1 MANIRTQTPPN
12 LIGAPKVNIFN
23 KEDFNAALW
32 ENGYDVILEEAVAC
46 PCKGQSSDNLVTCSN
61 CLGTGWVFI
70 NPIRTKAFISS
81 INRSTKYK
89 DWSPEMIGTIA
100 ATFMDT
106 NRISFMDKITMLNF
120 TSEMSEVL
128 SLRNYNSHKFVFCTY
143 RVSYIKSIFL
153 FSSEN
158 ELLTLVDPSLYT
170 INNNSFV
177 VDIDSSVFPVGF
189 NGKVSIRY
197 RHRTTYNILDIPHD
211 MRMTKE
217 YSNNGTKSVVE
228 MPIQC
233 IARKSQYE
241 LGSVT
246 NYEGDNV
253 NDNSYLY
260 SDISA
265 TVFPPITGEAPPLL
279 KGNDGKSAY
288 QSYLDTT
295 TDNPPLSENAWIESL
310 HGEDGTGGGGTSS
323 DIIIPKLELR
333 SVQRN
338 VWESSYDVMDDLY
351 AKWSA
356 LNTNFLQYNPQ
367 IWTYKM
373 NNYTKIVYQLPLENN
388 INVLEGSLW
397 TILDPEVCSDL
408 GNGFY
413 HIEGNKSSVLLENSF
428 ITSKSVYRLSFDV
441 SNYVEGSR
449 FYSQIGTYTGHN
461 KVIKGN
467 GRYYQYI
474 YSVNDNFDSLILF
487 INGTVNFDI
496 SNIQLIECTGRFY
509 RKRIKQWK
517 HESHL
522 NGVNFP
528 NGKYYCSKSYHPF
541 IPWVAEN
548 GRKTEFPN
556 IGNNDQWY
564 NFGIDVFDYI
574 FAGNQHLNGV
584 EGFRICEY
592 PIISPNR
599 RRSRFRFA
607 IVIDNPNYPETSDN
621 PKLRG
626 PLSDIIELRLDRMS
640 RTEQDWWY
648 KITWGNQNLWK
659 MK

>member
-12 LIGAPKVNIFN
+12 LVGAPKVNIFN

-128 SLRNYNSHKFVFCTY
+128 SLRNYNSHKFIFCTY

-153 FSSEN
+153 FNGEN
-158 ELLTLVDPSLYT
+158 DLLTLIDPSLYT
-170 INNNSFV
+170 INNNNFV
-177 VDIDSSVFPVGF
+177 VDIDASAFPVGF
-189 NGKVSIRY
+189 NGKVSKRY

-217 YSNNGTKSVVE
+217 YNNNGSKSVVE

-279 KGNDGKSAY
+279 KGDKGDTGDDGKSAY

-295 TDNPPLSENAWIESL
+295 DDDPVLSEE
-310 HGEDGTGGGGTSS
+310 E
-323 DIIIPKLELR
+323 
-333 SVQRN
+333 
-338 VWESSYDVMDDLY
+338 
-351 AKWSA
+351 WSA
-356 LNTNFLQYNPQ
+356 TFQQ
-367 IWTYKM
+367 VQSDWTE
-373 NNYTKIVYQLPLENN
+373 T
-388 INVLEGSLW
+388 
-397 TILDPEVCSDL
+397 EVES
-408 GNGFY
+408 
-413 HIEGNKSSVLLENSF
+413 KSF
-428 ITSKSVYRLSFDV
+428 ILNKPTLGSISSKNFWS
-441 SNYVEGSR
+441 
-449 FYSQIGTYTGHN
+449 GTLT
-461 KVIKGN
+461 
-467 GRYYQYI
+467 
-474 YSVNDNFDSLILF
+474 
-487 INGTVNFDI
+487 
-496 SNIQLIECTGRFY
+496 
-509 RKRIKQWK
+509 
-517 HESHL
+517 
-522 NGVNFP
+522 
-528 NGKYYCSKSYHPF
+528 
-541 IPWVAEN
+541 A
-548 GRKTEFPN
+548 
-556 IGNNDQWY
+556 Y
-564 NFGIDVFDYI
+564 N
-574 FAGNQHLNGV
+574 
-584 EGFRICEY
+584 
-592 PIISPNR
+592 
-599 RRSRFRFA
+599 A
-607 IVIDNPNYPETSDN
+607 IVIKDSNTIYY
-621 PKLRG
+621 
-626 PLSDIIELRLDRMS
+626 IE
-640 RTEQDWWY
+640 E
-648 KITWGNQNLWK
+648 
-659 MK
+659 